1 MKLAERIERFNTAV
15 GRLCAWL
22 TLCMV
27 GVTFAIVIMRY
38 VFDTGWIWLQESV
51 DWMHAAVFMLAAAY
65 TLVRDEH
72 VRVDIF
78 YKDFGPRG
86 QSIVNV
92 AGTTLFLIPMSIFLI
107 WSSWDYVAFAWRIRE
122 TSVEAG
128 GLAYPWVP
136 ILKSF
141 IPLMSLLLL
150 LQGVAMLA
158 RDTVRIRGER

>member
-1 MKLAERIERFNTAV
+1 MKLAEFIERFNTAV
-15 GRLCAWL
+15 GHICSWL

-27 GVTFAIVIMRY
+27 VVTFAIVIMRY

-51 DWMHAAVFMLAAAY
+51 GWMHAAVFMLAAAY
-65 TLVRDEH
+65 TLARDEH

-78 YKDFGPRG
+78 YKNLGSRG
-86 QSIVNV
+86 KAIVNI
-92 AGTTLFLIPMSIFLI
+92 AGTTLFLIPVAIFLLLT
-107 WSSWDYVAFAWRIRE
+107 SWEYVAIAWRIRE

-141 IPLMSLLLL
+141 IPLMALLLL
-150 LQGVAMLA
+150 LQGIAMLA
-158 RDTVRIRGER
+158 RDAVRIRSGR